1 MNGHCQLV
9 QDPLGYV
16 QPVQV
21 VVKQLCRSTFILAG
35 VGLFVC
41 LFVCLGFNGTFSTN
55 RLYRAV
61 TVG

>member
-41 LFVCLGFNGTFSTN
+41 LFAWGLTALSAQIG
-55 RLYRAV
+55 YIAP
-61 TVG
+61 